1 VFFDYSAEQQDFRD
15 SLRKLV
21 ADRAPLPAVRER
33 LGDAHDP
40 DLWRTVCD
48 EMALLTL
55 AVPERYGGAGFSLE
69 ETAVAVA
76 ELGRGLA
83 PVPLFEAVLAIEA
96 ILRTGTEAQ
105 CEELLP
111 GLLSGERIA
120 VAAVSGADG
129 LDSGSAPVTAT
140 PAAGQAGPPIG
151 ATPAAGRAG
160 PATQATRASAAGAT
174 APGHTLTGSL
184 RHVLRAHV
192 ADLLIVPAAGPDGPG
207 LFAAETAAPGVT
219 VSATGASFDLT
230 RPVCAVDLDAV
241 PAVRLGDGSEADVE
255 GLLDVGRT
263 LLAAEMTAAAEACL
277 DAAVE
282 YAKRRVQFNRA
293 IGSFQAVKHGCA
305 QLAVELDAARAAA
318 DWAAMLAAAGDPGLR
333 TAALIAKVQAADT
346 FTACAGWNIQVH
358 GGIGFTWEHD
368 AHLYLRRAKA
378 DEALFGSSARHRAL
392 LADRAGL

>member
-21 ADRAPLPAVRER
+21 ADRAPLSAVRAR
-33 LGDAHDP
+33 LGDGHDP
-40 DLWRTVCD
+40 DLWRTVCE
-48 EMALLTL
+48 EMALLAL

-69 ETAVAVA
+69 ETAIAVA

-83 PVPLFEAVLAIEA
+83 PVPVFEAVLAIEA

-105 CEELLP
+105 RQELLP
-111 GLLSGERIA
+111 GLLGGDRIA
-120 VAAVSGADG
+120 VAAVSGPDA
-129 LDSGSAPVTAT
+129 LDPGAGPVTAS
-140 PAAGQAGPPIG
+140 P
-151 ATPAAGRAG
+151 
-160 PATQATRASAAGAT
+160 AGA
-174 APGHTLTGSL
+174 GHALTGSL
-184 RHVLRAHV
+184 PHVLRGHV
-192 ADLLIVPAAGPDGPG
+192 ADLLLVPAVAVDGAG
-207 LFAAETAAPGVT
+207 LFVVERTAPGVT
-219 VSATGASFDLT
+219 VSGAGSSFDLT
-230 RPVCAVDLDAV
+230 RPVCAVVLDSAPALRLGQGPGPDLD
-241 PAVRLGDGSEADVE
+241 

-263 LLAAEMTAAAEACL
+263 LLAAEMTAAAQACL

-305 QLAVELDAARAAA
+305 QLAVEIDAAGAAA

-333 TAALIAKVQAADT
+333 TAALIAKAQAAST
-346 FTACAGWNIQVH
+346 FTGCAGWNIQVH

-378 DEALFGSSARHRAL
+378 DEALFGSTAQHRAL
-392 LADRAGL
+392 LASRAGI

>member
-1 VFFDYSAEQQDFRD
+1 MFFDYSAEQQDFRD

-21 ADRAPLPAVRER
+21 ADRAPLSAVRAR

-40 DLWRTVCD
+40 GLWRTVCD

-83 PVPLFEAVLAIEA
+83 PVPVFEAVLAIEA

-105 CEELLP
+105 RQELLP

-120 VAAVSGADG
+120 IVAVAGPDG
-129 LDSGSAPVTAT
+129 LDPGAAPVTAG
-140 PAAGQAGPPIG
+140 PAG
-151 ATPAAGRAG
+151 APTLAG
-160 PATQATRASAAGAT
+160 PAGLATSESPAGAA
-174 APGHTLTGSL
+174 APRHALTGAL

-192 ADLLIVPAAGPDGPG
+192 ADLLLVPALAEDGPG

-219 VSATGASFDLT
+219 VGGPGSSFDLT
-230 RPVCAVDLDAV
+230 RPVCAVALDAV
-241 PAVRLGDGSEADVE
+241 PAVRLGDGPGPDTG

-305 QLAVELDAARAAA
+305 QLAVEIDAARAAA

-333 TAALIAKVQAADT
+333 TAALIAKAQAADT

-378 DEALFGSSARHRAL
+378 DEALFGSTARHRAM
-392 LADRAGL
+392 LADRAGI

>member
-21 ADRAPLPAVRER
+21 ADRAPLSAVRAR

-40 DLWRTVCD
+40 DLWRTVCE

-69 ETAVAVA
+69 ETAIAVA

-83 PVPLFEAVLAIEA
+83 PAPVFEAALAIEA

-105 CEELLP
+105 RQKLLP
-111 GLLSGERIA
+111 SLIGGDRIA
-120 VAAVSGADG
+120 VAAVSGPDDLGPGA
-129 LDSGSAPVTAT
+129 APVT
-140 PAAGQAGPPIG
+140 
-151 ATPAAGRAG
+151 
-160 PATQATRASAAGAT
+160 ASAAGA
-174 APGHTLTGSL
+174 GHALTGSL

-192 ADLLIVPAAGPDGPG
+192 ADVLLVPALAPDGPG
-207 LFAAETAAPGVT
+207 LFVVERTAPGVT
-219 VSATGASFDLT
+219 VSGPGSSFDLT
-230 RPVCAVDLDAV
+230 RPVCAVALDTV
-241 PAVRLGDGSEADVE
+241 PALRLGDGPVPDLD
-255 GLLDVGRT
+255 GLLDAGRM
-263 LLAAEMTAAAEACL
+263 LLAAEMAAGAEACL
-277 DAAVE
+277 EAAVE
-282 YAKRRVQFNRA
+282 YAKHRVQFNRA
-293 IGSFQAVKHGCA
+293 IGSFQAIKHGCA
-305 QLAVELDAARAAA
+305 QLAVEIDAARTAA
-318 DWAAMLAAAGDPGLR
+318 DWAAMLAAAGDPGLG
-333 TAALIAKVQAADT
+333 TAALIAKAQAADT

-378 DEALFGSSARHRAL
+378 DEALFGSTKRHRAL

>member
-1 VFFDYSAEQQDFRD
+1 VFFDYSAEQQDFAG

-21 ADRAPLPAVRER
+21 ADRAPLPAVRAR

-40 DLWRTVCD
+40 DLWRTICD

-55 AVPERYGGAGFSLE
+55 AVPERDGGAGFSLE
-69 ETAVAVA
+69 ETAIAVA

-83 PVPLFEAVLAIEA
+83 PVPVLEAVLAIEA
-96 ILRTGTEAQ
+96 IVRTGTEAQ
-105 CEELLP
+105 RQELLP
-111 GLLSGERIA
+111 SLLSGERIA
-120 VAAVSGADG
+120 VAAVAGPDG
-129 LDSGSAPVTAT
+129 LDPGAGPVT
-140 PAAGQAGPPIG
+140 
-151 ATPAAGRAG
+151 
-160 PATQATRASAAGAT
+160 ASAAGS
-174 APGHTLTGSL
+174 GHALTGSL
-184 RHVLRAHV
+184 PHVLRAHV
-192 ADLLIVPAAGPDGPG
+192 ADVFVIPALAEDGPG
-207 LFAAETAAPGVT
+207 LFVAERTAPGVT
-219 VSATGASFDLT
+219 VSEPGSSFDLT
-230 RPVCAVDLDAV
+230 RPVRAIALDAV
-241 PAVRLGDGSEADVE
+241 PASRLGDGPGADLD
-255 GLLDVGRT
+255 GLLDIGRA

-305 QLAVELDAARAAA
+305 QLAVEIDAARAAA

-333 TAALIAKVQAADT
+333 TAALIAKAQAAET

-378 DEALFGSSARHRAL
+378 DEALFGSTARHRIL

>member
-1 VFFDYSAEQQDFRD
+1 MFFDYSAEQQDFRD

-21 ADRAPLPAVRER
+21 TDRAPLSAVRAR

-40 DLWRTVCD
+40 DLWRTVCE
-48 EMALLTL
+48 EMGLLTL

-69 ETAVAVA
+69 ETAIAVA

-83 PVPLFEAVLAIEA
+83 PVPVFEAVLAIEA

-105 CEELLP
+105 RQELLP
-111 GLLSGERIA
+111 GLLSGDRIA
-120 VAAVSGADG
+120 VAAVAGPDGFDPGAG
-129 LDSGSAPVTAT
+129 PVMAT
-140 PAAGQAGPPIG
+140 PASPAA
-151 ATPAAGRAG
+151 ATPASPAD
-160 PATQATRASAAGAT
+160 PATPSGVAS
-174 APGHTLTGSL
+174 GHALTGSL

-192 ADLLIVPAAGPDGPG
+192 ADLLIVPALAPDSPG
-207 LFAAETAAPGVT
+207 LFAVERTAPGVT
-219 VSATGASFDLT
+219 VSGPGSSFDLT
-230 RPVCAVDLDAV
+230 RPVCAVALDAA
-241 PAVRLGDGSEADVE
+241 PAVRLGDGPGADLD

-293 IGSFQAVKHGCA
+293 IGSFQAIKHGCA
-305 QLAVELDAARAAA
+305 QLAAEIDAARAAA

-333 TAALIAKVQAADT
+333 TAALIAKAQAADT

-378 DEALFGSSARHRAL
+378 DEALFGSTARHRAL
-392 LADRAGL
+392 LADRAGI

>member
-21 ADRAPLPAVRER
+21 ADRAPLSAVRAR

-55 AVPERYGGAGFSLE
+55 AVPERDGGAGFSLE
-69 ETAVAVA
+69 ETAIAVA

-83 PVPLFEAVLAIEA
+83 PVPVFEAVLAIEA

-105 CEELLP
+105 RQELLP
-111 GLLSGERIA
+111 SLLSGERIA
-120 VAAVSGADG
+120 VAAV
-129 LDSGSAPVTAT
+129 
-140 PAAGQAGPPIG
+140 AGPDG
-151 ATPAAGRAG
+151 AGAAAV
-160 PATQATRASAAGAT
+160 AASAAGDS
-174 APGHTLTGSL
+174 HTLTGSL
-184 RHVLRAHV
+184 PHVLRGHV
-192 ADLLIVPAAGPDGPG
+192 ADLLVIPALAQDGPG
-207 LFAAETAAPGVT
+207 LFVAERAAPGVT
-219 VSATGASFDLT
+219 VSSPGSSFDLT
-230 RPVCAVDLDAV
+230 RPVCAVTLDAA
-241 PAVRLGDGSEADVE
+241 PAVRLGDGAGPDLD

-293 IGSFQAVKHGCA
+293 IGSFQAIKHGCA
-305 QLAVELDAARAAA
+305 QLAVEIDAARAAA

-333 TAALIAKVQAADT
+333 TAALIAKAQAADT

-378 DEALFGSSARHRAL
+378 DEALFGSTARHRAL

>member
-15 SLRKLV
+15 SLRKLI
-21 ADRAPLPAVRER
+21 ADRSPLPAVRAR

-40 DLWRTVCD
+40 DLWRTICD

-55 AVPERYGGAGFSLE
+55 AVPERDGGAGFSLE
-69 ETAVAVA
+69 ETAIAVA

-83 PVPLFEAVLAIEA
+83 PVPVFEAVLAIEA
-96 ILRTGTEAQ
+96 IVRTGTVAQ
-105 CEELLP
+105 RQELLP
-111 GLLSGERIA
+111 SLLSGERIA
-120 VAAVSGADG
+120 VAAVSGPDG
-129 LDSGSAPVTAT
+129 LDQGAGPVTAS
-140 PAAGQAGPPIG
+140 PAGPVSS
-151 ATPAAGRAG
+151 AG
-160 PATQATRASAAGAT
+160 PASSAGAAT
-174 APGHTLTGSL
+174 PGHALTGSL

-192 ADLLIVPAAGPDGPG
+192 ADLLIVPALAPDGPG
-207 LFAAETAAPGVT
+207 LFVVERTAPGVT
-219 VSATGASFDLT
+219 VSGPGSSFDLT
-230 RPVCAVDLDAV
+230 RPVCAVALDAA
-241 PAVRLGDGSEADVE
+241 PAARLGDGPGPDLD

-305 QLAVELDAARAAA
+305 QLAVEIDAARAAA
-318 DWAAMLAAAGDPGLR
+318 DWAAMLAAARDPGLR
-333 TAALIAKVQAADT
+333 TAALIAKAQAADT

-378 DEALFGSSARHRAL
+378 DEALFDNTFRHRAL

>member
-21 ADRAPLPAVRER
+21 ADRAPLSAVRAR

-55 AVPERYGGAGFSLE
+55 AVPERYGGGGFSLE
-69 ETAVAVA
+69 ETAIAVA

-105 CEELLP
+105 RQELLP

-120 VAAVSGADG
+120 VAAM
-129 LDSGSAPVTAT
+129 
-140 PAAGQAGPPIG
+140 AGPDGFDPGTKPVI
-151 ATPAAGRAG
+151 ASPAS
-160 PATQATRASAAGAT
+160 PAGA
-174 APGHTLTGSL
+174 ASPASPAGAASPASPAGAAPPGHVLTGSL

-192 ADLLIVPAAGPDGPG
+192 ADLLIVPALTPDGPA
-207 LFAAETAAPGVT
+207 LFVAERTAPGVT
-219 VSATGASFDLT
+219 VSEPGSSFDLT
-230 RPVCAVDLDAV
+230 RPVCAVALDAV
-241 PAVRLGDGSEADVE
+241 PAVRLGDGTGPGLDD
-255 GLLDVGRT
+255 LLDVGRT

-282 YAKRRVQFNRA
+282 YAKHRVQFNRA
-293 IGSFQAVKHGCA
+293 IGSFQAVKHGSA
-305 QLAVELDAARAAA
+305 QLAVEIDAARAAA
-318 DWAAMLAAAGDPGLR
+318 DWAAMLATAGDPGLR
-333 TAALIAKVQAADT
+333 TSALIAKAQAAET

-378 DEALFGSSARHRAL
+378 DEALFGSTARHRAM
-392 LADRAGL
+392 LADRVGL

>member
-1 VFFDYSAEQQDFRD
+1 MFFDYSAEQQDFRD

-40 DLWRTVCD
+40 GLWRTVCD

-96 ILRTGTEAQ
+96 ILRAGTEAQ
-105 CEELLP
+105 REELLP
-111 GLLSGERIA
+111 GLLSGARIA
-120 VAAVSGADG
+120 VAAVSGPDA
-129 LDSGSAPVTAT
+129 LDAGAGPVTAS
-140 PAAGQAGPPIG
+140 PAS
-151 ATPAAGRAG
+151 ATPAS
-160 PATQATRASAAGAT
+160 PAGAAT
-174 APGHTLTGSL
+174 PGHALTGSL
-184 RHVLRAHV
+184 PHVLRAHV
-192 ADLLIVPAAGPDGPG
+192 ADLLLIPALAPDGPG
-207 LFAAETAAPGVT
+207 LFAAETTAPGVT
-219 VSATGASFDLT
+219 VSGPGSSFDLT
-230 RPVCAVDLDAV
+230 RPVCVVTLDAV
-241 PAVRLGDGSEADVE
+241 PALRLGDGPGADLD

-305 QLAVELDAARAAA
+305 QLAVEIDAARAAA
-318 DWAAMLAAAGDPGLR
+318 DWAAMLAAAGDPGLA
-333 TAALIAKVQAADT
+333 TAALIAKAQAAET

-378 DEALFGSSARHRAL
+378 DEALFGSTARHRAL
-392 LADRAGL
+392 LADRAGI